1 MGHNGLRLSGRAFQ
15 RPAPAACYVALS
27 IAEPSRAAALHERR
41 RNVDYKTVHQK
52 LAQITTDCLR
62 SWGVRCAEVDQ
73 EYADLTHEPSLA
85 AGRLARTPNTPLPYG
100 RATAPQCAT
109 EIFRN
114 DRRPLDQ
121 FC

>member
-1 MGHNGLRLSGRAFQ
+1 MCGLILTTRHDHYVDEK
-15 RPAPAACYVALS
+15 PAQ
-27 IAEPSRAAALHERR
+27 RR

-85 AGRLARTPNTPLPYG
+85 VGRLARPPNTPPPYG

-109 EIFRN
+109 EIFGN